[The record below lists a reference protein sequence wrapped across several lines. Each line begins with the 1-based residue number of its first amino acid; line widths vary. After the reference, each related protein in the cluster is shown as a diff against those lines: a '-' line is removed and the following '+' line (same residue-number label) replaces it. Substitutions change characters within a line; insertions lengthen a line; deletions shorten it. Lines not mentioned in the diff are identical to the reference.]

1 MRRGASMRQ
10 PSTSQPACS
19 TGRVAGQ
26 PADLA
31 AANLLHDEDMAN
43 WREWFR
49 KAGIYP
55 LPDLKGPV
63 FQDFNLLAT
72 SVISGHGVA
81 LCPVEVFSREISAG
95 DAELCFYYDTECEH
109 VPYTRGFILAFYFD
123 CAIRK
128 KTNNERNL
136 HDFMLELLEYFQNS
150 GRTVDEHF
158 DFFTET
164 LGEYLGEDPS
174 DFLQQHALKGK
185 RIPPENF
192 LLPDYLQMTVNAK
205 GVPKFSLKAGAS
217 EADFLK

>member
-1 MRRGASMRQ
+1 MTKGFFKRLNEENFEDLY
-10 PSTSQPACS
+10 TS
-19 TGRVAGQ
+19 
-26 PADLA
+26 
-31 AANLLHDEDMAN
+31 DM
-43 WREWFR
+43 
-49 KAGIYP
+49 G
-55 LPDLKGPV
+55 
-63 FQDFNLLAT
+63 
-72 SVISGHGVA
+72 
-81 LCPVEVFSREISAG
+81 EISAG

-109 VPYTRGFILAFYFD
+109 VPCAKGFILAFYFD

-192 LLPDYLQMTVNAK
+192 LLPDYLQNDGQCQRRAQIFPESRRL
-205 GVPKFSLKAGAS
+205 GG
-217 EADFLK
+217 